1 MSLNRWKVLACT
13 LTVGIG
19 GLAVFARP
27 PAADKPADPPAESAP
42 LPNLTVKP
50 ASHPDGT
57 DTPAP
62 AKPVK
67 NEELDLD
74 LPDVAPVAAKADE
87 PVKKSATEPVF
98 EPITPAVV
106 PAKAETDAP
115 PPPVKIDEPKK
126 VDDTPETPALVPVKP
141 DIKDPPK
148 PDGDKPDLPK
158 APVIDL
164 GPTPPP
170 PVKIDAPAP
179 LPATPTPPT
188 IPPPVAKPD
197 SPLTPKIDLLPPDI
211 GATTA
216 PATADPPKVTRPA
229 AGKPKATD
237 SAHAAKLKLLLR
249 MGDGTPRFEIRN
261 TATTELLLKVYGQ
274 KVEMQAPPDATSALA
289 GVTATGRVRFTAP
302 GIEGTCDHLS
312 ILSGTGEVLLK
323 GNIRLKSK
331 YGKGW
336 SEMTAEKM
344 VYQIGT
350 GGLTNSDTRPAVRPA
365 SYIPD

>member
-27 PAADKPADPPAESAP
+27 PAADKPAEPPAEPAP
-42 LPNLTVKP
+42 LPSLTVKP

-62 AKPVK
+62 VKPVK
-67 NEELDLD
+67 GEDLDLD
-74 LPDVAPVAAKADE
+74 LPLVPPVAAKAEE
-87 PVKKSATEPVF
+87 PAKKPATEPVF
-98 EPITPAVV
+98 EPITPAIV
-106 PAKAETDAP
+106 PVKAETDAP
-115 PPPVKIDEPKK
+115 APPVKTSDTKK
-126 VDDTPETPALVPVKP
+126 ADDTPEAPVLVPVKP
-141 DIKDPPK
+141 DTKDPPK
-148 PDGDKPDLPK
+148 PDSDKPDISK

-170 PVKIDAPAP
+170 AVKVDVPAP
-179 LPATPTPPT
+179 PPAAPTPPIVT
-188 IPPPVAKPD
+188 PPPAKPD
-197 SPLTPKIDLLPPDI
+197 SPPLKDPLPPEI

-216 PATADPPKVTRPA
+216 PGSTDPLKLTPPVT
-229 AGKPKATD
+229 GKPKATD

-312 ILSGTGEVLLK
+312 ILSGTGELLLK

-350 GGLTNSDTRPAVRPA
+350 GGLTSSDVRPVVRPA
-365 SYIPD
+365 SYVPD